1 VPRSRRRAR
10 SPVGLALAGGGPFG
24 AIYEI
29 GALMALED
37 SLEGVDLNE
46 LHCYVGVSAGSFLAA
61 ALANGNRVDAI
72 YRMFIE
78 EGQGQGALTPGI
90 FMRPAFRE
98 YGRRARLLPG
108 LLARSAWRYFTR
120 PFSAG
125 SLEAFA
131 ALGRAIPTGL
141 FDNEAIH
148 EYLEEVFTQ
157 PGQTN
162 DFRRLRRR
170 LFLVATDLDSGGVVS
185 FGRPGRDDVP
195 ISKAV
200 QASSALPGLFPPVE
214 IGGHHF
220 VDGALKKTL
229 HASEALDAGAR
240 LVICINPIVPF
251 DARLEASRRGTARS
265 RLVEGGLPVVLSQT
279 FRAVIHSRMAVG
291 MSKYESQYRGA
302 DVVLFQPDPDD
313 STIFF
318 TNIFSY
324 ATRRQVCEHAYQ
336 RTRADL
342 LQRRGELQPI
352 LARHGIRMRLDRLAE
367 PQRRLEAR
375 VRARPG
381 MRLTAVAA
389 NLRDTLRELRR
400 AV

>member
-1 VPRSRRRAR
+1 
-10 SPVGLALAGGGPFG
+10 
-24 AIYEI
+24 
-29 GALMALED
+29 
-37 SLEGVDLNE
+37 
-46 LHCYVGVSAGSFLAA
+46 
-61 ALANGNRVDAI
+61 
-72 YRMFIE
+72 
-78 EGQGQGALTPGI
+78 
-90 FMRPAFRE
+90 MRPAFRE
-98 YGRRARLLPG
+98 YRRRARILPG

-131 ALGRAIPTGL
+131 ALGRAIPTGI

-148 EYLEEVFTQ
+148 EYLEEVFAQ

-214 IGGHHF
+214 IDGHHF

-291 MSKYESQYRGA
+291 MSKYESQYRDA

-367 PQRRLEAR
+367 PRRRLEAR
-375 VRARPG
+375 VRSRPG
-381 MRLTAVAA
+381 TRLTAVAG

-400 AV
+400 AI